1 MGWFD
6 WFTSIGSAFRG
17 LLGALLNSVGVGRTG
32 KLLFLGLDNAGKTT
46 LFQMLRDDRLGSN
59 QPTQRP
65 TKEQFAIGNMTFEA
79 FDLGG
84 HEAARAIWADY
95 LVDVTAV
102 VFVVD
107 ATDRERLGNASY
119 ELHQLLGSELLVG
132 VPFVILGNK
141 VDLGTA
147 CSEMEIRHVLGLE
160 GTSGKDTNAHELREM
175 GIRPM
180 EVFMCSV
187 VRRSGYGDAF
197 RWLTK
202 YV

>member
-1 MGWFD
+1 MC
-6 WFTSIGSAFRG
+6 IR
-17 LLGALLNSVGVGRTG
+17 
-32 KLLFLGLDNAGKTT
+32 
-46 LFQMLRDDRLGSN
+46 DRLGSN

-65 TKEQFAIGNMTFEA
+65 TKEQFAIGNMVFEA

-95 LVDVTAV
+95 LVSVTAV

-107 ATDRERLGNASY
+107 ATDRERLGLASY
-119 ELHQLLGSELLVG
+119 ELHQLLTTELLVG
-132 VPFVILGNK
+132 VPFVVLGNK

-147 CSEMEIRHVLGLE
+147 CSEAELRHALGLE
-160 GTSGKDTNAHELREM
+160 GTSGKDAKASELREL